1 MLGRFTVFRRIIVT
15 VIGAVFLGW
24 SAGYAADY
32 LTLEESIAIALQNNP
47 QIKAQNENVRGR
59 LMEKR
64 QSLANLLPLVSLN
77 YSYTRYNQAPFIPL
91 PPMAIPPSTTS
102 LFPDETQTG
111 FRNNYAF
118 SVQATQPLFTGGAL
132 YNAYNVAG
140 NTYQATD
147 LTRSQTIRD
156 LKRLVIEGYYRLIQ
170 ARQTLDVA
178 RSSMVS
184 LKSHLDV
191 ANAFYNQGMIPKN
204 DLLQSQVSYAQSQQY
219 VIQADN
225 AARIAE
231 SNLNEIMNRDLATPI
246 ATEKEIPMPPLNET
260 VDQATETA
268 FANRQEIRVTQLQLD
283 SANKGI
289 TIARAGYFPS
299 LAATAAYDKIGE
311 QPDVDFLDSW
321 SLGVGATWYIFQ
333 GGFTTADV
341 SRATAD
347 RNRVL
352 YQLQAQKNRVALE
365 VKNDYLSVQEAKA
378 RIAVAEQ
385 AIAQAQENLRI
396 QKDRYNLQVSTTT
409 DVLDA
414 ESLFAQAQMNYIT
427 ARSDYARFM
436 AALRSAMGTL

>member
-1 MLGRFTVFRRIIVT
+1 MFRRIIVT

-102 LFPDETQTG
+102 LFPDEIQTG

-132 YNAYNVAG
+132 YNAYKVAG

-352 YQLQAQKNRVALE
+352 YQLQAQKNRVAL
-365 VKNDYLSVQEAKA
+365 
-378 RIAVAEQ
+378 
-385 AIAQAQENLRI
+385 
-396 QKDRYNLQVSTTT
+396 
-409 DVLDA
+409 
-414 ESLFAQAQMNYIT
+414 
-427 ARSDYARFM
+427 
-436 AALRSAMGTL
+436 